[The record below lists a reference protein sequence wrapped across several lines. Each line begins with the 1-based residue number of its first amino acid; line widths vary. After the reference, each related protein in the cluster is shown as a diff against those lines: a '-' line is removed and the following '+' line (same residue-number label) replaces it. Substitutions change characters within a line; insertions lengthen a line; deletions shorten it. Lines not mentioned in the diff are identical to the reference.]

1 MMPAREVKVHL
12 ISVTADGFFFCGAA
26 QLHFTLESKSSILLL
41 GPTVDEVDDKNSAQL
56 GQRFVYVIKVCPKF
70 CRRADFTFMATATSV
85 NMYV

>member
-1 MMPAREVKVHL
+1 MDFSSGE
-12 ISVTADGFFFCGAA
+12 
-26 QLHFTLESKSSILLL
+26 LHFTLESKSSILLL

-70 CRRADFTFMATATSV
+70 CWRADFTFMATTTSV